1 MDEESANMIWIL
13 ETLKVDNAS
22 QAAMK
27 LSGITCVCVLLAVAL
42 IVALDANFVS
52 RVKNGTDI
60 NSIGTDVSREENNA
74 MGEDG
79 GEEKGNCDEKNKED
93 GVQVSD
99 VDNENGNLNRGY
111 LKSSILGLVVR
122 NAYKQINAAL
132 GPVIDE
138 SVQPEPS
145 KTEKLDENN
154 GENNCIDLLGMNSP
168 EEKLSIIS
176 TVFSDLNFNF
186 EDKNGDVYKV

>member
-60 NSIGTDVSREENNA
+60 NSIGTDVSHEENNA

-93 GVQVSD
+93 GVEISD
-99 VDNENGNLNRGY
+99 VDNGNGNLNRGY

-138 SVQPEPS
+138 SVQLEPS
-145 KTEKLDENN
+145 KTEKLAESN